1 MKNVFYLMLSLVL
14 IMAGIMMVVTGVQG
28 SNGAVPQYQEV
39 KVTTVASPTATAVVS
54 EVASPVATA
63 KVSPTGTVKVTA
75 AAEPSGKVSAEVAG
89 YGTDKDTYNRGD
101 KASGYIMLKNTGDVA
116 IKDVTVKVTV
126 SRKVPALGTTT
137 IGSKD
142 FKISGLNVNPG
153 ETKKA
158 EFSVDIPKEYSGFS
172 TAGDYQLN
180 GKILVGGKGVG
191 DFSKSIKVV

>member
-1 MKNVFYLMLSLVL
+1 MLSLVL

-39 KVTTVASPTATAVVS
+39 KVTTVASPTA
-54 EVASPVATA
+54 VASPIVTAVASPIATA
-63 KVSPTGTVKVTA
+63 KVSPTGEVKVTA
-75 AAEPSGKVSAEVAG
+75 TAEPSGKVSAEVAG

-116 IKDVTVKVTV
+116 IKDATVKVTV
-126 SRKVPALGTTT
+126 SRDVPALGTTT

-142 FKISGLNVNPG
+142 FQISGLNINPG

-180 GKILVGGKGVG
+180 GKILVGGKEVG

>member
-1 MKNVFYLMLSLVL
+1 MVKNVFYLMLSLVL

-54 EVASPVATA
+54 TVASPVAT
-63 KVSPTGTVKVTA
+63 VKITA
-75 AAEPSGKVSAEVAG
+75 TAEPSGKASAEVAG

-116 IKDVTVKVTV
+116 IKDATVKVTV
-126 SRKVPALGTTT
+126 SRDVPALGTTT

-142 FKISGLNVNPG
+142 FKVSGLNVNPG

-180 GKILVGGKGVG
+180 GKILVGGKEVG